1 MPGRAL
7 DHDEIVRLYGPWLR
21 RTPSDAAQL
30 FAGYNGCWWIAGG
43 WAIEAFTGDP
53 RQHGDLDPSIPRSDL
68 AMLRRYLFGRLDVW
82 AADSGTLRPLVSEL
96 ERGISESCGNIW
108 LRRSGADPWEY
119 DVILM
124 AGTSTTWTYKR
135 DARISRPVAQILW
148 TRDGINY
155 LRPEVQLL
163 HNAPGLDRRTRKTSR
178 RAQA

>member
-68 AMLRRYLFGRLDVW
+68 AMCQRQPKSDPL
-82 AADSGTLRPLVSEL
+82 AATE
-96 ERGISESCGNIW
+96 N
-108 LRRSGADPWEY
+108 
-119 DVILM
+119 
-124 AGTSTTWTYKR
+124 
-135 DARISRPVAQILW
+135 
-148 TRDGINY
+148 
-155 LRPEVQLL
+155 
-163 HNAPGLDRRTRKTSR
+163 
-178 RAQA
+178 